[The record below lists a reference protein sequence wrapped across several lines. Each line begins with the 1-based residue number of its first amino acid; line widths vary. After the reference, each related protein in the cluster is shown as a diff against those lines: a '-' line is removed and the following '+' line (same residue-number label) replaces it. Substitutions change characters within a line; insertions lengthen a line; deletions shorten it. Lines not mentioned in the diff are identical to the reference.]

1 MNFKTGI
8 LLDNLKLSFDE
19 SLKIASE
26 LGVDGIQFYVAS
38 HHMSSLDFDFNKAKS
53 IKQKIKSYN
62 LELSALCGD
71 LGGHGFEIREENRTK
86 IETTKKIID
95 FASELGTDI
104 ITTHI
109 GVLSETDKIN
119 NSIIRDALVPICRY
133 AEKAGIYIAIE
144 TGPEKSDLLKSFIKE
159 TNEKNLKVNFDPANL
174 IMVHNENLT
183 DAVYNLKDYIIHTHL
198 KDGKFYRPCNPIEI
212 YTAFAE
218 NNPNNIKI
226 GDYFTE
232 TPLGE
237 GDVDFPEYLK
247 ALEDIGYTGYLTRE
261 CEGDT
266 NRVKDISNGVNYIR
280 QIISPDWPWVF
291 PIQYEY
297 LSSFPYQ
304 QTGCTIRTYLKVNRK
319 KLFNI

>member
-19 SLKIASE
+19 SLKTTSE

-38 HHMSSLDFDFNKAKS
+38 HHMSSLGFDFKSAKS
-53 IKQKIKSYN
+53 IKKKIKSYN

-71 LGGHGFEIREENRTK
+71 LGGHGFELKKENSNK

-133 AEKAGIYIAIE
+133 AEKVGIYIAIE
-144 TGPEKSDLLKSFIKE
+144 TGPEKSELLKSFIDD
-159 TNEKNLKVNFDPANL
+159 TNEKQLKVNFDPANL
-174 IMVHNENLT
+174 VMVHNENLT
-183 DAVYNLKDYIIHTHL
+183 DAVFNLKDYIIHTHL
-198 KDGKFYRPCNPIEI
+198 KDGKFYKQCNPIEI

-226 GDYFTE
+226 ENYFTE
-232 TPLGE
+232 TPIGE
-237 GDVDFPEYLK
+237 GDVDFPKYLK

-261 CEGDT
+261 CEGDFD
-266 NRVKDISNGVNYIR
+266 RVTDISNGVKYIKSL
-280 QIISPDWPWVF
+280 I
-291 PIQYEY
+291 
-297 LSSFPYQ
+297 
-304 QTGCTIRTYLKVNRK
+304 K
-319 KLFNI
+319 